1 MAGGDLIALRNL
13 GETSMPSHFKNR
25 LKVAGILTAAMM
37 AEAIIAGGMFVNF
50 GFSCDWANDLL
61 VDMIR
66 SARAPGSVAKPFD
79 ESFADRH
86 NCGAGGWPLE
96 DFGIVVVTNSKR
108 INGQEV
114 PQPGH
119 LTGRH
124 QLVFSGYAEVSSASA
139 GVTVTPM
146 NAGGNAYWIDCDASA
161 TSLWLTFRNVRSVD
175 GVYLWRGGEPGNNV
189 LTAAA
194 RAVLAPFG
202 GFRTMDWGTN
212 HSQEQEWADRVRP
225 GDAPRHQRIVRFPD
239 GSPLPWGYTPEAYP
253 PVPWETHIAV
263 ARELRKDLWL
273 CVPAMASDDYIRQ
286 LADLF
291 AAQFPIDLTLYV
303 EYANETWNALFE
315 ANLWMVN
322 DLGGGSWDKFRDMR
336 AARLLFISDAFK
348 AAMGDRCKI
357 VCAGQVGYAPSTEW
371 QQSDIDRIKA
381 AGRDPAKVIDLIA
394 MAPYIDLDWPAKLDA
409 QGKPL
414 VDQWGNVVTIDDTDK
429 PAFVATLTLPQIR
442 DILLSKINGWVSSA
456 LDTYAAFAKANGI
469 AGVAAYEWGVEP
481 YALAAI
487 RDTPE
492 GAEVMTAFARLL
504 AAKTQVACFFDLAGD
519 GYSIMD
525 YLDTP
530 TQAFNGLVA
539 AIGQLPP
546 PAPSGPPVPVPD
558 PIVVT
563 PPPVNPPPPP
573 TPAPI
578 VRKPYVLKGLT
589 SVLPADFV
597 PGWYEPAITSLTVNA
612 AVQIPRV
619 VVSINGIEV
628 AEIYPHAKPRMML
641 AGAHYFQPGNVVTL
655 RAVETGFALKSAI
668 LNPLPIAGGA

>member
-1 MAGGDLIALRNL
+1 MAMLIN
-13 GETSMPSHFKNR
+13 
-25 LKVAGILTAAMM
+25 V
-37 AEAIIAGGMFVNF
+37 

-61 VDMIR
+61 SDMIR
-66 SARAPGSVAKPFD
+66 SARSPGSPDRPFD
-79 ESFADRH
+79 EIFADRH

-124 QLVFSGYAEVSSASA
+124 QLVFSGYAEVASASA
-139 GVTVTPM
+139 GVRVTPT
-146 NAGGNAYWIDCDASA
+146 NAGGNAYWIDCDESA
-161 TSLWLTFRNVRSVD
+161 TSLWLTFRNVKSVGD
-175 GVYLWRGGEPGNNV
+175 VYLWRGGDAGNNV

-194 RAVLAPFG
+194 RTTLAPFG

-212 HSQEQEWADRVRP
+212 NSQQQRWADRVRP
-225 GDAPRHQRIVRFPD
+225 GEAPRKQLIGQFPD
-239 GSPLPWGYTPEAYP
+239 GQPLPWGGGYTLDSYP
-253 PVPWETHIAV
+253 PVPWETHVGI
-263 ARELRKDLWL
+263 ARELDKHLWV

-286 LADLF
+286 MADFF
-291 AAQFPIDLTLYV
+291 ASKFPVHLTLYV
-303 EYANETWNALFE
+303 EYANETWNPLFE

-322 DLGGGSWDKFRDMR
+322 NQGGGSWDKFRDMR
-336 AARLLFISDAFK
+336 AARLLVISDAFK

-414 VDQWGNVVTIDDTDK
+414 VDQWGNVVTIDNADK

-456 LDTYAAFAKANGI
+456 LDTYASFAKANGI

-481 YALAAI
+481 HALAAI

-492 GAEVMTAFARLL
+492 GAEVMAAFARLL
-504 AAKTQVACFFDLAGD
+504 AAKTQVACHFDLAGD
-519 GYSIMD
+519 GYSILD

-530 TQAFNGLVA
+530 TLAFKALA
-539 AIGQLPP
+539 AAAQETPQPPAGEPIPVPNPLPTDPP
-546 PAPSGPPVPVPD
+546 PAPEPPMPTTITITPNDLGPSATVVKLPAPVLPTSLGAWNPTAISGGLIWLRPGGAAPYVLPASLPPSRYAITYMLGTSEPAMPANGAIICRNYVQ
-558 PIVVT
+558 IAAVT
-563 PPPVNPPPPP
+563 PPMKRLPIKLPPCDLEPGDVLSVHAVAGGLYVGGI
-573 TPAPI
+573 TLTKIEPAP
-578 VRKPYVLKGLT
+578 
-589 SVLPADFV
+589 
-597 PGWYEPAITSLTVNA
+597 
-612 AVQIPRV
+612 
-619 VVSINGIEV
+619 
-628 AEIYPHAKPRMML
+628 
-641 AGAHYFQPGNVVTL
+641 
-655 RAVETGFALKSAI
+655 
-668 LNPLPIAGGA
+668 